1 VWFRE
6 HSVLLRGSES
16 RALATTGAFRVVHAD
31 DLRDSRGHSFDPRSG
46 ELRHLREQKLVRTI
60 PIRDGRALVVLTE
73 RGRDVLERNR
83 HEREQPFYSGL
94 QRPRE
99 LLHDAKVYRAYEREV
114 EHLREDGAVIN
125 RVMLDTELK
134 REYQQ
139 FLQEHNRGKSDS
151 DGRPDRSPDEIA
163 RWAMD
168 HDLPEKDGHVQFPD
182 ARIVYEDRDG
192 REHTRDIEVETLN
205 YRGAHASAKASS
217 GFSRHSA
224 AGMRVGRL
232 TWGGWRRQ
240 PARQRRIRLHR
251 QHRQERWSR
260 SRPAPRRGAIA
271 MNFDHVVGTI
281 VSKGFTER
289 QARFLVLVARHSGV
303 CVMRQCSR
311 SQALSSATP
320 RGSSSP
326 SSNASVGSRP
336 TTARASERA
345 STTCAIAS
353 CTRPSAM
360 PSPASGVR
368 PPCHERLNASCCSTS
383 S

>member
-1 VWFRE
+1 MDFDPRWNDDPRDDDHRDDRRREESGRELNQGSRGVSSDPLERDARDPRDVFTRDLDLPRGPDRERVWFRE

-31 DLRDSRGHSFDPRSG
+31 DLRDSRGQAYDPRSG

-83 HEREQPFYSGL
+83 HEREQHFYSGL

-99 LLHDAKVYRAYEREV
+99 LLHDAKVYQAYEREA
-114 EHLREDGAVIN
+114 ERLREDGAVIH

-192 REHTRDIEVETLN
+192 REQTRDIEVETLN

-224 AGMRVGRL
+224 AGMRV
-232 TWGGWRRQ
+232 
-240 PARQRRIRLHR
+240 
-251 QHRQERWSR
+251 
-260 SRPAPRRGAIA
+260 
-271 MNFDHVVGTI
+271 
-281 VSKGFTER
+281 
-289 QARFLVLVARHSGV
+289 
-303 CVMRQCSR
+303 
-311 SQALSSATP
+311 
-320 RGSSSP
+320 
-326 SSNASVGSRP
+326 VGSRGAGGGGSRRGSGGFAF
-336 TTARASERA
+336 TA
-345 STTCAIAS
+345 STNGPGRRT
-353 CTRPSAM
+353 PD
-360 PSPASGVR
+360 P
-368 PPCHERLNASCCSTS
+368 RLAEELLR
-383 S
+383 

>member
-1 VWFRE
+1 MDFDPRWNDDPRDRDDDGRELSQGSRGVSSDPLDRDARDPRDVFTRDLDLPRGPNRERVWFRE

-31 DLRDSRGHSFDPRSG
+31 DLRDSRGQAYDPRSG

-83 HEREQPFYSGL
+83 HEREQHFYSGL

-99 LLHDAKVYRAYEREV
+99 LLHDANVYQAYEREA
-114 EHLREDGAVIN
+114 ERLREDGAVIQ

-139 FLQEHNRGKSDS
+139 FLQENNRGKSDS
-151 DGRPDRSPDEIA
+151 DGRPDRSPYEIA

-182 ARIVYEDRDG
+182 ARIVFEDREG
-192 REHTRDIEVETLN
+192 REQTRDIEVETLN

-224 AGMRVGRL
+224 AGMRVVG
-232 TWGGWRRQ
+232 
-240 PARQRRIRLHR
+240 
-251 QHRQERWSR
+251 S
-260 SRPAPRRGAIA
+260 RGA
-271 MNFDHVVGTI
+271 G
-281 VSKGFTER
+281 G
-289 QARFLVLVARHSGV
+289 GG
-303 CVMRQCSR
+303 SR
-311 SQALSSATP
+311 
-320 RGSSSP
+320 RGSSGGF
-326 SSNASVGSRP
+326 AF
-336 TTARASERA
+336 TA
-345 STTCAIAS
+345 STGK
-353 CTRPSAM
+353 RGGRGLDP
-360 PSPASGVR
+360 
-368 PPCHERLNASCCSTS
+368 RLAEELLR
-383 S
+383 

>member
-1 VWFRE
+1 
-6 HSVLLRGSES
+6 
-16 RALATTGAFRVVHAD
+16 
-31 DLRDSRGHSFDPRSG
+31 
-46 ELRHLREQKLVRTI
+46 VRTI

-83 HEREQPFYSGL
+83 HEREQHFYSGL

-99 LLHDAKVYRAYEREV
+99 LLHDAKVYQAYEREA
-114 EHLREDGAVIN
+114 ERLREDGAVIH

-192 REHTRDIEVETLN
+192 REQTRDIEVETLN

-224 AGMRVGRL
+224 AGMRV
-232 TWGGWRRQ
+232 
-240 PARQRRIRLHR
+240 
-251 QHRQERWSR
+251 
-260 SRPAPRRGAIA
+260 
-271 MNFDHVVGTI
+271 
-281 VSKGFTER
+281 
-289 QARFLVLVARHSGV
+289 
-303 CVMRQCSR
+303 
-311 SQALSSATP
+311 
-320 RGSSSP
+320 
-326 SSNASVGSRP
+326 VGSRGAGGGGSRRGSGGFAF
-336 TTARASERA
+336 TA
-345 STTCAIAS
+345 STGRTGRR
-353 CTRPSAM
+353 TPD
-360 PSPASGVR
+360 P
-368 PPCHERLNASCCSTS
+368 RLAEELLR
-383 S
+383 

>member
-1 VWFRE
+1 MDFDPRWTDDPRDDDRRDDVRREESGRELNQGSRGISSDPLERDARDPREVFTRDLDLPRGPARERVWFRE

-16 RALATTGAFRVVHAD
+16 RALATAGAFRVVHAD
-31 DLRDSRGHSFDPRSG
+31 DLRDSRGQSFDPRSG

-83 HEREQPFYSGL
+83 HEREQHFYSGL

-99 LLHDAKVYRAYEREV
+99 LLHDAKVYQAYEREA
-114 EHLREDGAVIN
+114 ERLREDGAVIH

-134 REYQQ
+134 REYQL
-139 FLQEHNRGKSDS
+139 FLQEHNRGKTDS

-224 AGMRVGRL
+224 AGMRV
-232 TWGGWRRQ
+232 
-240 PARQRRIRLHR
+240 
-251 QHRQERWSR
+251 
-260 SRPAPRRGAIA
+260 
-271 MNFDHVVGTI
+271 
-281 VSKGFTER
+281 
-289 QARFLVLVARHSGV
+289 
-303 CVMRQCSR
+303 
-311 SQALSSATP
+311 
-320 RGSSSP
+320 
-326 SSNASVGSRP
+326 VGSRGAGGGGSRRGSGGFAF
-336 TTARASERA
+336 TA
-345 STTCAIAS
+345 STGK
-353 CTRPSAM
+353 RGGRGLDP
-360 PSPASGVR
+360 
-368 PPCHERLNASCCSTS
+368 RLAEELLR
-383 S
+383 